1 MAAAIVFATLSA
13 LSSACGA
20 VLQRFAA
27 VNTESTAAKP
37 RWRAVIDLIRQPAW
51 LFGTLFLI
59 GTFGFQALA
68 LYFGPLSLVQPI
80 LVLELIFTLAV
91 RVFFLH
97 DNVAGRT
104 WGAALMIC
112 AGLGAFLVT
121 ASPGEGNAVPDA
133 GAWLL
138 AAGSRSLAVVVLLL
152 LARRGS
158 PGRRAALYG
167 AATAVVWSLDAAF
180 VKVSVDT
187 LAHSGLVGLITTWP
201 LYAMIATGVLGMVLL
216 QAAYAVGPL
225 ASSQATMLIV
235 DPIASIALGAELF
248 HEPLRTSPGYAIGAV
263 AALAMLA
270 AGVVALSVWA
280 PPVMSAGQ
288 PESTTEEA
296 IDVQSYIGN
305 TGLHVVRRDPD
316 PAEAAVGPSPRLRA
330 AEEGGADHGS
340 GTAQQLALPGAQA
353 VRGGGSGHQDGRAA
367 GRPAAEAGLHAD
379 PGGRG
384 AAARHAG
391 GAAC

>member
-27 VNTESTAAKP
+27 VNQESTAAKP
-37 RWRAVIDLIRQPAW
+37 RWRAAIDLIRQPAW
-51 LFGTLFLI
+51 LFGALFLI
-59 GTFGFQALA
+59 GTFAFQALA

-104 WGAALMIC
+104 WGAALAIC

-121 ASPGEGNAVPDA
+121 ASPGQGNAVPDA
-133 GAWLL
+133 GDWLL
-138 AAGSRSLAVVVLLL
+138 AAGTRALAVVVLLL

-158 PGRRAALYG
+158 PGRRAALFG

-187 LAHSGLVGLITTWP
+187 LAHSGLLGLITTWP

-248 HEPLRTSPGYAIGAV
+248 REPLRTSPGYAIGAV
-263 AALAMLA
+263 AALAVLA
-270 AGVVALSVWA
+270 AGVVALSAWA
-280 PPVMSAGQ
+280 PPVMTAAD
-288 PESTTEEA
+288 PKYAAEA
-296 IDVQSYIGN
+296 IDVQSDIGN
-305 TGLHVVRRDPD
+305 TGLHVVRRDPHS
-316 PAEAAVGPSPRLRA
+316 AEAAVGLSSRLRA

-340 GTAQQLALPGAQA
+340 GAAQQLAVSGAQA
-353 VRGGGSGHQDGRAA
+353 VRGGGCGHQDDRAA
-367 GRPAAEAGLHAD
+367 AGPPAPAGLHTY
-379 PGGRG
+379 PGGGG

-391 GAAC
+391 GAA